1 MLQGSASL
9 AANDEASLNFL
20 VCSFGFQLWGCVLT
34 VDFSVRLRSSANLVV
49 SLLDLKMVIKSE
61 SGV

>member
-1 MLQGSASL
+1 MLPGSACL
-9 AANDEASLNFL
+9 ADNDERSLNFL
-20 VCSFGFQLWGCVLT
+20 VYSFGFQLWGFVST